1 VTRRIRRR
9 GEHVISRKAIA
20 QGMPDCSACTCMLVC
35 VFYVQFAHEIA
46 GAACT
51 RCSLRPLFSR
61 AISCITRAH
70 RAARRCGVMSVMPS
84 YSKIMLALG
93 YFEIVFIGH
102 RVVSFCCQ
110 NRTQGT
116 AANRPLFEHYF
127 GAGDHCRR
135 QLAANHPAR
144 VLPTLIQNGH
154 SVPGSNQG

>member
-1 VTRRIRRR
+1 MDCFAEPVIGRAFARPVGRFRRRASQKQNYRHPVALRGAANSLATVTRRIRRR
-9 GEHVISRKAIA
+9 GERAISRKAIA
-20 QGMPDCSACTCMLVC
+20 QGMPECSGCTCMLVC

-93 YFEIVFIGH
+93 CFEIVLV
-102 RVVSFCCQ
+102 RS
-110 NRTQGT
+110 
-116 AANRPLFEHYF
+116 
-127 GAGDHCRR
+127 
-135 QLAANHPAR
+135 
-144 VLPTLIQNGH
+144 
-154 SVPGSNQG
+154 